1 MKKAIE
7 KMIETEY
14 SKKTLALTG
23 GLSLLVI
30 IVGAV
35 YLMVV

>member
-1 MKKAIE
+1 MKETIE

-14 SKKTLALTG
+14 SKKVLALTG
-23 GLSLLVI
+23 GLFLLVI